1 MARRTLI
8 LTIEYDPDKAD
19 DPLQWAWPAIFACS
33 VESRAS
39 VVSCD
44 EFEPMVTG
52 PWNDGGENVVFQP
65 VYEAGFVGYHV
76 TRGKVQETWAFAP
89 SGGGDSPDIFVYS
102 AEGIVPL
109 NTACEMGSSICFLDV
124 CTAADSSEDA

>member
-19 DPLQWAWPAIFACS
+19 DPLQWSWPAILACADAGVS
-33 VESRAS
+33 A
-39 VVSCD
+39 VSCD

-52 PWNDGGENVVFQP
+52 PWNDSDENVVFQP
-65 VYEAGFVGYHV
+65 VYEGGFVGYHV

-89 SGGGDSPDIFVYS
+89 SSDGDSPDIFVYS

-124 CTAADSSEDA
+124 CTVADSEDA